1 MNNSKQWRMKSA
13 AVHRRSYQC
22 NTTLSISV
30 RSWCVCC
37 CISVLWEETPLPS
50 LAPPFS
56 ILLVMHLQKLI
67 VNQIWHAFND
77 VPIPCIR
84 YRCLTSSCVW
94 LAHKSTPSIFFMK
107 QIVASCHMCVCFTF
121 LQSVSMC
128 WLTLWTRA
136 KFSSLEKET
145 WLFFWLSK
153 NDFCFSSV
161 EYAYIFL
168 CLIFECTL
176 IFQNQRFSVSLFF
189 LQLFWLYVFFH
200 CIRIRICKH
209 FM

>member
-13 AVHRRSYQC
+13 PVHRRSYQC

-56 ILLVMHLQKLI
+56 ILLVTPLQKLI

-107 QIVASCHMCVCFTF
+107 QIVASCHMCVFHFFTERFHVLTHTLDSGEIQF
-121 LQSVSMC
+121 LRKRNM
-128 WLTLWTRA
+128 A
-136 KFSSLEKET
+136 
-145 WLFFWLSK
+145 FFWLSK